1 MFEGRYC
8 GCSVAVKQM
17 HETIVSPHNQSLFW
31 REIDIASRCR
41 HPCLLQFIGATND
54 EGIPLYVT
62 ELMETSLRQ
71 LLKQRIRKPS
81 PIIHRDISS
90 GNVLLWRQG
99 NRWRGKVSGYG
110 AAKFKEQKMSIGPG
124 CFAYSAPEVNK
135 SLNQTGKVRGYIV
148 CLFALLHDLYAT
160 LPL

>member
-1 MFEGRYC
+1 M
-8 GCSVAVKQM
+8 
-17 HETIVSPHNQSLFW
+17 PPSL
-31 REIDIASRCR
+31 
-41 HPCLLQFIGATND
+41 PFIGATND

-71 LLKQRIRKPS
+71 LLKQRPPSKTEICYALNVAEALNYLHIKKPS

-99 NRWRGKVSGYG
+99 DRWRGKVSGYG

-135 SLNQTGKVRGYIV
+135 SLNQTGKVRRYIV

>member
-1 MFEGRYC
+1 M
-8 GCSVAVKQM
+8 
-17 HETIVSPHNQSLFW
+17 PPSL
-31 REIDIASRCR
+31 
-41 HPCLLQFIGATND
+41 PFIGATND

-71 LLKQRIRKPS
+71 LLEQRPLSKAEISVIALDVAQALNYLHQKKPS

-135 SLNQTGKVRGYIV
+135 SLNQTGKVRRYIV
-148 CLFALLHDLYAT
+148 CLFALLHHLYAT